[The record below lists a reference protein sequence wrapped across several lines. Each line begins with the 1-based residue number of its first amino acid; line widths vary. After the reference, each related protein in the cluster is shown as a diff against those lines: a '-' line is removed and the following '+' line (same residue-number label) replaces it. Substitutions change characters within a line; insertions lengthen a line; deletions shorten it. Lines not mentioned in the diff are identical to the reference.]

1 MSDWIFPKGWLA
13 AAMAAAGLLCVGL
26 AGANASDVA
35 PRLPQAAATG
45 AAWDW
50 SGFYLG
56 ADVGGARQTTSSGRS
71 EFFEN
76 EPDSPTAQSQ
86 APSSSS
92 AIGGV
97 HFGYNWQV
105 SRLVF
110 GVEGDWQWTR
120 ASYSFCRETDTFG
133 VPCRDNGFGFVTV
146 QSETRGLG
154 TLRGRLGYAFDRIL
168 LYGTGG
174 LALADLRSTIT
185 IDCRV
190 DGCGHDGTKNLSAQN
205 FSSMSSGWVAG
216 VGAEVML
223 SPNLI
228 VRSEYLHADV
238 GSVSDKLNLA
248 LVNCSSGGPCGASW
262 SRNQRYDIGRI
273 GFSYKFGG
281 AGRVN

>member
-1 MSDWIFPKGWLA
+1 MSDWTFSRGWLA
-13 AAMAAAGLLCVGL
+13 GAMAAVGILCVGL
-26 AGANASDVA
+26 ADANAADVA
-35 PRLPQAAATG
+35 PRHTRTAAAG

-56 ADVGGARQTTSSGRS
+56 ADVGADSQTTSSGRS

-76 EPDSPTAQSQ
+76 EPDSPTTQSQ
-86 APSSSS
+86 APSSSA

-97 HFGYNWQV
+97 HLGYNWQV

-120 ASYSFCRETDTFG
+120 ASYSFCRETDFLS
-133 VPCRDNGFGFVTV
+133 VPCSDNGRGFVTV
-146 QSETRGLG
+146 QSETRGIG
-154 TLRGRLGYAFDRIL
+154 TLRGRLGYAFDRVL
-168 LYGTGG
+168 LFGTGG
-174 LALADLRSTIT
+174 LAVADLRDTIT
-185 IDCRV
+185 TDCRV
-190 DGCGHDGTKNLSAQN
+190 AGCAHDGSKNLSAQN
-205 FSSMSSGWVAG
+205 FSSMSTGWVVG

-228 VRSEYLHADV
+228 VRSEYLHVDV

-273 GFSYKFGG
+273 GFSYKFGAPG
-281 AGRVN
+281 HVN